1 MIDAFEQWL
10 IDLPKSQTYQ
20 LFVGEWVESNQDA
33 DKFYLMY
40 RQDGGPAPGPDI
52 RWSNVGVILVG
63 RRNKRSDAEFLK
75 LDANAI
81 IEAAIAH
88 EVIPKCSVIVNALGE
103 PVGPGFTTEGRAF
116 YQLNLQVIF

>member
-1 MIDAFEQWL
+1 MIDALENWVTSL
-10 IDLPKSQTYQ
+10 TLSQSYQ
-20 LFVGEWVESNQDA
+20 LFIGEWVEARQDEN
-33 DKFYLMY
+33 KFYLMI
-40 RQDGGPAPGPDI
+40 RNDGGPAPGPDI
-52 RWSNVGVILVG
+52 RWQTFGVVLVG